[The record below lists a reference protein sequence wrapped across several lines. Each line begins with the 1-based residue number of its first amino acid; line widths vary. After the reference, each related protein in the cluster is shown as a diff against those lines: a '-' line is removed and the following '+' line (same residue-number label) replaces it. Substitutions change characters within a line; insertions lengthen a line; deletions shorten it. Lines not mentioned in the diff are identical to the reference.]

1 MENVKSDNE
10 LLIEKDREIEELRA
24 KLKKVEEFE
33 TLKYQLNEKEDISFV
48 SLSIPKLI
56 LQTGKIG
63 DTEPE
68 VFSEFGETKLIDYK
82 TANEIVK
89 RNMKFIKNGLVWI
102 DDEIFVERENLTKLF
117 KMLKNKE
124 ELEAL
129 ATTKNRDYFEKEF
142 SKLVKGQKQTVAEMI
157 QMQYEKGKHDPVII
171 DSINNILSKE
181 EGRTIDLIREIER
194 FKELMKPT
202 IEVK

>member
-82 TANEIVK
+82 TANEI
-89 RNMKFIKNGLVWI
+89 IY
-102 DDEIFVERENLTKLF
+102 
-117 KMLKNKE
+117 LKYK
-124 ELEAL
+124 
-129 ATTKNRDYFEKEF
+129 
-142 SKLVKGQKQTVAEMI
+142 
-157 QMQYEKGKHDPVII
+157 
-171 DSINNILSKE
+171 
-181 EGRTIDLIREIER
+181 
-194 FKELMKPT
+194 
-202 IEVK
+202 